1 MNHALTLHPQSRC
14 AAVSRIDVE
23 AARRRAGQ
31 LALRYVVTGD
41 IGGLHLPPPAAAGRA
56 GGLWRHT
63 CFEAFVHAGPG
74 DAYYEFNFAP
84 SRQWAAYRF
93 DCYRAGMAEAGTIGA
108 PQIEVR
114 SEDGTYELGV
124 SLDLDRLPGLP
135 VEAPW
140 RLGLSAVIEEEG
152 GGVSYWALAHPPGV
166 PDFHHSD
173 CFARVLVPAW
183 RP

>member
-1 MNHALTLHPQSRC
+1 MNHVLTLHPQSRC
-14 AAVSRIDVE
+14 AAVLRIEVD
-23 AARRRAGQ
+23 ATQPHPGQ
-31 LALRYVVTGD
+31 LVLRYGVSGAIRD
-41 IGGLHLPPPAAAGRA
+41 LRLPPAGVPERA
-56 GGLWRHT
+56 EGLWRHT
-63 CFEAFVHAGPG
+63 CFEAFVRAAPG

-93 DCYRAGMAEAGTIGA
+93 EGYRAGMAEAGTIGT
-108 PQIEVR
+108 PRIEVR
-114 SEDGTYELGV
+114 SEVGTYKLRA

-135 VEAPW
+135 GEAPW

-152 GGVSYWALAHPPGV
+152 GGVSYWALVHPPGV

-173 CFARVLVPAW
+173 CFARVLAPAW